1 MRYTENQMTS
11 ELLDQPRFTG
21 EPTKIFICSTPRS
34 GSYMLCRYMI
44 NAGLGV
50 PHEYFNPVIMR
61 QIAPRLGLEKG
72 IERLKWR
79 RRTLRDRLPFRQADR
94 VAEED
99 FLARYMTVLIP
110 RRCQGGIFAAKIH
123 FEDYVT
129 VLDNPVGRKLLDGGL
144 FIYLFREDLLK
155 QAVSRNYS
163 YLTGRWGDDD
173 TVSTAPSEQTDLLEV
188 AGVDRELE
196 TLADEDRGWRVFL
209 AKNGLSPMSISYEQ
223 LCEDPPRFVAAIARR
238 LGIDPDTL
246 RQGYSEPI
254 GSLAG
259 DDPALPSKGE
269 VARRYLA
276 AVRQLRGAVIVTA
289 RPVETPMPA
298 VRREIVE

>member
-72 IERLKWR
+72 IEKLKWR

-129 VLDNPVGRKLLDGGL
+129 VLDNPVGRKLLDGGCSCIS
-144 FIYLFREDLLK
+144 FARICCK

-163 YLTGRWGDDD
+163 YVTGRWGIDD
-173 TVSTAPSEQTDLLEV
+173 TVSTRPLGV
-188 AGVDRELE
+188 GRIAG
-196 TLADEDRGWRVFL
+196 G
-209 AKNGLSPMSISYEQ
+209 
-223 LCEDPPRFVAAIARR
+223 RR
-238 LGIDPDTL
+238 HRSGT
-246 RQGYSEPI
+246 
-254 GSLAG
+254 
-259 DDPALPSKGE
+259 
-269 VARRYLA
+269 
-276 AVRQLRGAVIVTA
+276 
-289 RPVETPMPA
+289 
-298 VRREIVE
+298 